1 MSTKTPRYLARS
13 LAVQG
18 IYAYKLNE
26 CSLQEIEDYLY
37 QANAEL
43 YNKANYELLHFL
55 LEQSLTNFINNI
67 NIYTKYLTNRTIEEV
82 TLIETIVLNIA
93 AIELLHTPNV
103 PAFVIMN
110 EAIELAKMFGAEDSY
125 KFINGLVDKLA
136 REIRPFEFK

>member
-26 CSLQEIEDYLY
+26 CSIQEIEDYLY
-37 QANAEL
+37 QANAQL

-55 LEQSLTNFINNI
+55 LEQSLANFINNI
-67 NIYTKYLTNRTIEEV
+67 NVYNQYLTNRTIEEV
-82 TLIETIVLNIA
+82 TLIETIILNIA

-125 KFINGLVDKLA
+125 KFINGLIDKLA